1 MNTYKLVKKSA
12 NQLEQLEKEVNEL
25 VENGWKV
32 VGKLQQSRCDGAA
45 IFIQQMKYK
54 DEQPKRLPSPFYVG
68 GYIPK
73 SEGECKCK
81 TPPTTK

>member
-12 NQLEQLEKEVNEL
+12 NQLEQLEEEVNQLIKE
-25 VENGWKV
+25 GWRT
-32 VGKLQQSRCDGAA
+32 VGTLQQSRCDGIA
-45 IFIQQMKYK
+45 IFIQQLKYK
-54 DEQPKRLPSPFYVG
+54 EKHPKRLQSATIPD
-68 GYIPK
+68 GYTPK

>member
-12 NQLEQLEKEVNEL
+12 NQLEQLENEVNEL
-25 VENGWKV
+25 VDNGWKV
-32 VGKLQQSRCDGAA
+32 VGKLQQSRCDGIA

-54 DEQPKRLPSPFYVG
+54 NEQLKRLKSSTNSD

-73 SEGECKCK
+73 SEGKCKCK